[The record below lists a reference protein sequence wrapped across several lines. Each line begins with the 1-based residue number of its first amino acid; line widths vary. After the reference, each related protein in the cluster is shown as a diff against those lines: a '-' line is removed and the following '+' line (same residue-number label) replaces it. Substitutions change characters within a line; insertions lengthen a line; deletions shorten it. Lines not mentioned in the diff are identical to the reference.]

1 MPKLHVSLSL
11 LVQPCQPLDGLSF
24 SSNQPLILN
33 PKKSQK
39 INVFPQSK
47 SWHDFCLSFST
58 FLQKAVS
65 APKTKKSEKVQLP
78 RNFGKVYL
86 PKEYAA
92 PIEFG

>member
-1 MPKLHVSLSL
+1 MSRSRFLSNLVNPWMDYPSVPISLS
-11 LVQPCQPLDGLSF
+11 
-24 SSNQPLILN
+24 SSIQ
-33 PKKSQK
+33 KKSQK

-47 SWHDFCLSFST
+47 SWHDSCLSFST

-92 PIEFG
+92 PFEFG